1 MTRASN
7 KPTFFHYLLFV
18 LAGVL
23 FVGSWYA
30 LFAPVHVTVAHPAGS
45 SLTLTAK
52 GSLLH
57 ITTIQSGDK
66 LAVTARVTVDGDG
79 IVELALPISADGRRM
94 RFDELPSAGG
104 RWNQTYGGE
113 RIESSTPG
121 SFVVL
126 PLVGDALQIAFLHRA
141 DGGSAR
147 IDSSA
152 GSRRVE
158 LRHHDYGW
166 QPEPVLTGEVHTLAT
181 VSLWRAIG
189 GFEVEYTGTGHA
201 AIGTMA
207 FGNKSIFHR
216 FELASGQT
224 LALKVAPRT
233 IVSLLVAGLSD
244 LGFIALLALAG
255 LVATTL
261 AGLGLMF
268 LLRLPH
274 ASAPRYMLALTMGCT
289 LLPLLANSLSYLIP
303 AIRLGGW
310 LALPLALLLGA
321 GVVAIVQQR
330 RLSGGIRPRPAALPI
345 AVILATIAG
354 VWLAYWPLA
363 VVGSQAYL
371 GLLQTDS
378 FFYTTVSNV
387 IAHNG
392 LLDLIA
398 HGSLVG
404 HGMRS
409 IDVATIAALSSMTGL
424 DANTTWAATTMALM
438 LIPPLATFHLVHEW
452 RHDAR
457 IATIS
462 AVTVALSAP
471 ITGLFFESYFTQFVL
486 TPLLYLNLY
495 VGNRYL
501 QACRQR
507 DVRAV
512 HWLPL
517 ATTSAAVMLL
527 YPYFALPT
535 AIIIGY
541 GLWLLRRTP
550 ALLLRTNGA
559 LLGAFIASANIGL
572 LFFAGSTVA
581 KGFTSHLNDI
591 ARYIVFPFYGEA
603 KFANFIFGL
612 VPFHGDI
619 DTFRQMAEAS
629 DSLYPHL
636 LSEVYGTLSPIFLLV
651 IAVVLCL
658 AFVANAVARR
668 KALLDP
674 FGCALALTL
683 LAYGALLV
691 AIYQVSGLYAYAK
704 LAWTLATL
712 LPLFLVP
719 VLLQPGVVTDT
730 SHAFAGSS
738 GGRRIVRTVVGMIVV
753 VYVAMNA
760 FSRFSA
766 PAMWLDH
773 PENAAAKTNVG
784 IAYDLQLLRDWLKS
798 DDRENRRF
806 RFTGDNGSQSQRLQ
820 VLAGHSFALLTSHG
834 VECTNCRSL
843 SNGLDYRTF
852 THTVANEDY
861 VINIGPLVQRCLPG
875 YRLHGA
881 APDLAIF
888 ERKAPNEV
896 APECV
901 RAAH

>member
-7 KPTFFHYLLFV
+7 KPTFFHYLLSV

-23 FVGSWYA
+23 FVGGWYA
-30 LFAPVHVTVAHPAGS
+30 LFTPVHVTVAHPAGS
-45 SLTLTAK
+45 SVTLTAK

-57 ITTIQSGDK
+57 VTTIQPGEK
-66 LAVTARVTVDGDG
+66 LAATARVTVDGDG
-79 IVELALPISADGRRM
+79 TVELALPIAADGRRL
-94 RFDELPSAGG
+94 RFNELPASGG
-104 RWNQTYGGE
+104 PWTQTYGGE

-166 QPEPVLTGEVHTLAT
+166 QQEPVLAGEVHTLAT
-181 VSLWRAIG
+181 VSLRQAIG
-189 GFEVEYTGTGHA
+189 GFEVAYTGTDHA
-201 AIGTMA
+201 AIGTLG

-216 FELASGQT
+216 FELSSGQT
-224 LALKVAPRT
+224 LALKVPPRT
-233 IVSLLVAGLSD
+233 LVDLLVAGLTD
-244 LGFIALLALAG
+244 LGLVTLLALAG

-261 AGLGLMF
+261 AGLGLMR
-268 LLRLPH
+268 LLGLSH

-289 LLPLLANSLSYLIP
+289 LLPLMANSLSYLVP
-303 AIRLGGW
+303 TIRLGGW
-310 LALPLALLLGA
+310 LGLPYALLLGA
-321 GVVAIVQQR
+321 GVAAIVRQR
-330 RLSGGIRPRPAALPI
+330 RLSGGTWPRPPALPM

-387 IAHNG
+387 IARNG

-409 IDVATIAALSSMTGL
+409 IDVATISTLSSMTGL
-424 DANTTWAATTMALM
+424 DTNTAWVATTMALM

-457 IATIS
+457 TATIS
-462 AVTVALSAP
+462 AVAVALSAP

-507 DVRAV
+507 DVRAE

-559 LLGAFIASANIGL
+559 LFGAFLASANIGL

-581 KGFTSHLNDI
+581 KGYTSRLNDI
-591 ARYIVFPFYGEA
+591 ARYVVFPFYGEA
-603 KFANFIFGL
+603 KFTNFIFGL

-619 DTFRQMAEAS
+619 NTFRQMAGAS

-636 LSEVYGTLSPIFLLV
+636 LSQVYDTLSPTFLLA

-658 AFVANAVARR
+658 AFVATAIAHR
-668 KALLDP
+668 KTLLDA
-674 FGCALALTL
+674 FGSALALTL
-683 LAYGALLV
+683 LAYGALLF
-691 AIYQVSGLYAYAK
+691 AIYHLSGLYAYAK

-719 VLLQPGVVTDT
+719 VLLQPVIAANTP
-730 SHAFAGSS
+730 HAFAGAS
-738 GGRRIVRTVVGMIVV
+738 GGRRITRIVVGVIVV
-753 VYVAMNA
+753 AYVAMNA

-766 PAMWLDH
+766 PALWLDH

-784 IAYDLQLLRDWLKS
+784 IAYDLQLLRDWLDSGDHK
-798 DDRENRRF
+798 NRRF
-806 RFTGDNGSQSQRLQ
+806 RFTGDNGSQSERFQ

-834 VECTNCRSL
+834 VECTNCKSL
-843 SNGLDYRTF
+843 PNGLDYRTF
-852 THTVANEDY
+852 TRAIANDDY
-861 VINIGPLVQRCLPG
+861 IVNIGPLVQRCLPG

-881 APDLAIF
+881 TPDLAIF
-888 ERKAPNEV
+888 ERTAPGEV
-896 APECV
+896 APECAQ
-901 RAAH
+901 AAH